1 LTCILIMLQA
11 DIFEQINNFTFTVLI
26 IIVLVFDLGVSFG
39 KV

>member
-1 LTCILIMLQA
+1 MLQA